1 MFNEP
6 EDPYL
11 TWGVA
16 LREDTYTCRRECML
30 ATNAYCNRV
39 FVRGTSSPPLV
50 PTFVAP
56 VYLFTSVHAHADS
69 RTLSLVLTRMS
80 RVTSSLFS
88 TSSFLSLSYF
98 SSFSFS
104 FSLFFLLWFF
114 LPFSLDL
121 SPFPHRSISS
131 PCLQAFSFYD
141 AESRLF
147 FFILPLSF
155 CHPFLSLFIFVSSL
169 FFFLNDLSSTSF
181 FLFATFPFTIRISS
195 SLTCSTLSSFHP
207 LFPLIFLFLVSS
219 LFPPVIPLLFTR
231 SFCILEH
238 SGKFVPS
245 ENGEELRYFFI
256 MRILTGSHRDLVSIL
271 VSALS
276 KGRSIFTVAE
286 QRIRRKKKE
295 RWPVEIF
302 SGRKSRAAINSPL
315 KRNRSGTF

>member
-1 MFNEP
+1 MQARVHARDQRLLQPCVRAWHE
-6 EDPYL
+6 L
-11 TWGVA
+11 TTPCANIRGPRIPLHKCACARRFTHLVARVNSYVARNLVA
-16 LREDTYTCRRECML
+16 LLD
-30 ATNAYCNRV
+30 
-39 FVRGTSSPPLV
+39 FFFPLS
-50 PTFVAP
+50 F
-56 VYLFTSVHAHADS
+56 LFFFFLFFFFSFFFALIFFPLFS
-69 RTLSLVLTRMS
+69 WFIS
-80 RVTSSLFS
+80 FS
-88 TSSFLSLSYF
+88 TSFYLF
-98 SSFSFS
+98 SMFT
-104 FSLFFLLWFF
+104 SLFFLRCGISSFFFYPSFIF
-114 LPFSLDL
+114 LP
-121 SPFPHRSISS
+121 PFSIS
-131 PCLQAFSFYD
+131 FYF
-141 AESRLF
+141 R
-147 FFILPLSF
+147 
-155 CHPFLSLFIFVSSL
+155 SSL
-169 FFFLNDLSSTSF
+169 LFFLNDLSSTSF

-207 LFPLIFLFLVSS
+207 LFSLIFLFLVSS
-219 LFPPVIPLLFTR
+219 LFPPVIPLVFIR

-286 QRIRRKKKE
+286 QRIRRKKKK

>member
-1 MFNEP
+1 MRTQIHAPCRSYVARN
-6 EDPYL
+6 L
-11 TWGVA
+11 VA
-16 LREDTYTCRRECML
+16 LLD
-30 ATNAYCNRV
+30 
-39 FVRGTSSPPLV
+39 FFFPL
-50 PTFVAP
+50 
-56 VYLFTSVHAHADS
+56 
-69 RTLSLVLTRMS
+69 
-80 RVTSSLFS
+80 
-88 TSSFLSLSYF
+88 SFLFFFFLF
-98 SSFSFS
+98 
-104 FSLFFLLWFF
+104 FFLLWFF
-114 LPFSLDL
+114 SPFLLIYLLFHIVLSLLHVYKPFLFTMRNLVFFFYPSFIFLPPFS
-121 SPFPHRSISS
+121 I
-131 PCLQAFSFYD
+131 SFYF
-141 AESRLF
+141 R
-147 FFILPLSF
+147 
-155 CHPFLSLFIFVSSL
+155 SSL
-169 FFFLNDLSSTSF
+169 LFFLNDLSSTSF

-207 LFPLIFLFLVSS
+207 LFSLIFLFLVSS
-219 LFPPVIPLLFTR
+219 LFPPVIPFLFTR

>member
-1 MFNEP
+1 MRN
-6 EDPYL
+6 L
-11 TWGVA
+11 
-16 LREDTYTCRRECML
+16 
-30 ATNAYCNRV
+30 V
-39 FVRGTSSPPLV
+39 FFFYPSFIFLPP
-50 PTFVAP
+50 FSISF
-56 VYLFTSVHAHADS
+56 YF
-69 RTLSLVLTRMS
+69 R
-80 RVTSSLFS
+80 SSL
-88 TSSFLSLSYF
+88 L
-98 SSFSFS
+98 
-104 FSLFFLLWFF
+104 
-114 LPFSLDL
+114 
-121 SPFPHRSISS
+121 
-131 PCLQAFSFYD
+131 
-141 AESRLF
+141 
-147 FFILPLSF
+147 
-155 CHPFLSLFIFVSSL
+155 
-169 FFFLNDLSSTSF
+169 FFLNDLSSTSF

>member
-1 MFNEP
+1 MF
-6 EDPYL
+6 
-11 TWGVA
+11 T
-16 LREDTYTCRRECML
+16 
-30 ATNAYCNRV
+30 
-39 FVRGTSSPPLV
+39 
-50 PTFVAP
+50 
-56 VYLFTSVHAHADS
+56 
-69 RTLSLVLTRMS
+69 
-80 RVTSSLFS
+80 
-88 TSSFLSLSYF
+88 
-98 SSFSFS
+98 
-104 FSLFFLLWFF
+104 SLFFL
-114 LPFSLDL
+114 
-121 SPFPHRSISS
+121 RCEISS
-131 PCLQAFSFYD
+131 
-141 AESRLF
+141 F

-256 MRILTGSHRDLVSIL
+256 MRILTGSHRDLISIL

-315 KRNRSGTF
+315 KRNRSGAF

>member
-1 MFNEP
+1 MF
-6 EDPYL
+6 
-11 TWGVA
+11 T
-16 LREDTYTCRRECML
+16 
-30 ATNAYCNRV
+30 
-39 FVRGTSSPPLV
+39 
-50 PTFVAP
+50 
-56 VYLFTSVHAHADS
+56 
-69 RTLSLVLTRMS
+69 
-80 RVTSSLFS
+80 
-88 TSSFLSLSYF
+88 
-98 SSFSFS
+98 
-104 FSLFFLLWFF
+104 SLFFL
-114 LPFSLDL
+114 
-121 SPFPHRSISS
+121 RCEISS
-131 PCLQAFSFYD
+131 
-141 AESRLF
+141 F

-207 LFPLIFLFLVSS
+207 LFSLIFLFLVSS
-219 LFPPVIPLLFTR
+219 LFPPVIPLVFIR

-295 RWPVEIF
+295 RWW
-302 SGRKSRAAINSPL
+302 KSSRGENHAPL
-315 KRNRSGTF
+315 

>member
-1 MFNEP
+1 MQARVHARDQRLLQPCVRAWHE
-6 EDPYL
+6 L
-11 TWGVA
+11 TTPCANIRGPRIPLHKCACARRFTHLVARVNSYVARNLVA
-16 LREDTYTCRRECML
+16 LLD
-30 ATNAYCNRV
+30 
-39 FVRGTSSPPLV
+39 FFFPLS
-50 PTFVAP
+50 F
-56 VYLFTSVHAHADS
+56 LFFFFLFFFCFDFFPLFSWFIS
-69 RTLSLVLTRMS
+69 
-80 RVTSSLFS
+80 FS
-88 TSSFLSLSYF
+88 TSFYLF
-98 SSFSFS
+98 SMFT
-104 FSLFFLLWFF
+104 SLFFL
-114 LPFSLDL
+114 
-121 SPFPHRSISS
+121 RCGISS
-131 PCLQAFSFYD
+131 
-141 AESRLF
+141 F

-169 FFFLNDLSSTSF
+169 LFFLNDLSSTSF

-219 LFPPVIPLLFTR
+219 FFPPVIPLLFTR

>member
-39 FVRGTSSPPLV
+39 FVRGTSLPPLV

-104 FSLFFLLWFF
+104 FSLFFCFDFF
-114 LPFSLDL
+114 
-121 SPFPHRSISS
+121 SPFLLIYLLFHIVLSLLHVYKPFLFTMRN
-131 PCLQAFSFYD
+131 LV
-141 AESRLF
+141 F

-207 LFPLIFLFLVSS
+207 LFSLIFLFLVSS

>member
-1 MFNEP
+1 MQARVHARDQRLLQPCVRAWHE
-6 EDPYL
+6 L
-11 TWGVA
+11 TTPCANIRGPRIPLHKCACARRFTHLVARVNSYVARNLVA
-16 LREDTYTCRRECML
+16 LLD
-30 ATNAYCNRV
+30 
-39 FVRGTSSPPLV
+39 FFFPLS
-50 PTFVAP
+50 F
-56 VYLFTSVHAHADS
+56 LFFFFLFFFCFDFFPLFSWFIS
-69 RTLSLVLTRMS
+69 
-80 RVTSSLFS
+80 FS
-88 TSSFLSLSYF
+88 TSFYLF
-98 SSFSFS
+98 SVFT
-104 FSLFFLLWFF
+104 SLFFLRCGI
-114 LPFSLDL
+114 L
-121 SPFPHRSISS
+121 S
-131 PCLQAFSFYD
+131 
-141 AESRLF
+141 F

-169 FFFLNDLSSTSF
+169 LFFLNDLSSTSF

-207 LFPLIFLFLVSS
+207 LFSLIFLFLVSS

>member
-104 FSLFFLLWFF
+104 FSLFFCFDFFPLFSWFISFSTSFYLFSMFTSLFF
-114 LPFSLDL
+114 L
-121 SPFPHRSISS
+121 RCGISS
-131 PCLQAFSFYD
+131 
-141 AESRLF
+141 F

-169 FFFLNDLSSTSF
+169 LFFLNDLSSTSF

>member
-114 LPFSLDL
+114 SPFLLIYLLFHIVLSFLHVYKPFLFTMRNLVFFFYPSFIFLPPFS
-121 SPFPHRSISS
+121 I
-131 PCLQAFSFYD
+131 SFYF
-141 AESRLF
+141 R
-147 FFILPLSF
+147 
-155 CHPFLSLFIFVSSL
+155 SSL
-169 FFFLNDLSSTSF
+169 LFFLNDLSSTSF

-195 SLTCSTLSSFHP
+195 SLTCSTLSSFHL

>member
-114 LPFSLDL
+114 SPFLLIYLLFHIVLSLLHVYKPFLFTMRNLVFFFYPSFIFLPPFS
-121 SPFPHRSISS
+121 I
-131 PCLQAFSFYD
+131 SFYF
-141 AESRLF
+141 R
-147 FFILPLSF
+147 
-155 CHPFLSLFIFVSSL
+155 SSL
-169 FFFLNDLSSTSF
+169 LFFLNDLSSTSF

-207 LFPLIFLFLVSS
+207 LFSLIFLFLVSS
-219 LFPPVIPLLFTR
+219 LFPPVIPLFFIR

-276 KGRSIFTVAE
+276 KGRSIFTVPE

>member
-1 MFNEP
+1 
-6 EDPYL
+6 
-11 TWGVA
+11 
-16 LREDTYTCRRECML
+16 ML

-104 FSLFFLLWFF
+104 FSLFFCFDFF
-114 LPFSLDL
+114 P
-121 SPFPHRSISS
+121 
-131 PCLQAFSFYD
+131 
-141 AESRLF
+141 
-147 FFILPLSF
+147 
-155 CHPFLSLFIFVSSL
+155 PFLLIYLLFHIVLSLLHVYKP
-169 FFFLNDLSSTSF
+169 FL
-181 FLFATFPFTIRISS
+181 FTIRISS

-207 LFPLIFLFLVSS
+207 LFSLIFLFLVSS
-219 LFPPVIPLLFTR
+219 LFLPVIPLLFTR